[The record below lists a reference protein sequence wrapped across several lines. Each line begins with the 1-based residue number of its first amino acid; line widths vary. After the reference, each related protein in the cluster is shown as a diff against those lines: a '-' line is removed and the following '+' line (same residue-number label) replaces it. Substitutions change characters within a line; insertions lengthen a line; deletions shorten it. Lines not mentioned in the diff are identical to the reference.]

1 MYKGKVHVTLKKGVL
16 DPQGDAVKRSF
27 HVLGY
32 KGVDDVRVGKYIE
45 VKLDEKSKEAA
56 YRLLVEMC
64 DRLLANPV
72 IEEYQAEVV
81 EVE

>member
-1 MYKGKVHVTLKKGVL
+1 MYKGIVFVTLKKGVL

-32 KGVDDVRVGKYIE
+32 KGVQDVRVGKYIE
-45 VKLDEKSKEAA
+45 VVLEAESRDEA
-56 YRLLVEMC
+56 YQLLVELC

-72 IEEYQAEVV
+72 IEEYRVEVAEV
-81 EVE
+81 E